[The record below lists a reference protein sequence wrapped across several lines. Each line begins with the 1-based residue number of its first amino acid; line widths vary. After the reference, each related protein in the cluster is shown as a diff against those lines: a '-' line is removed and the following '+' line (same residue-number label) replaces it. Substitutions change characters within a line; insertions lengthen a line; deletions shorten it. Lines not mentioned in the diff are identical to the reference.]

1 MSDYSKEILETLQK
15 FYSTLDSHI
24 HAIEEKNKSRINC
37 KKGCFSCCKDDLE
50 VFGIEA
56 ANIKINHRE
65 FLSNEKS
72 YTIGMCAFLNEE
84 GACRIYESRPF
95 VCRTHGVP
103 ISYLQNDEEGEF
115 ELRDI
120 CPLNEEGEALEN
132 LTTEKIFQNNL
143 WEEKLAM
150 LQLLADK
157 GEMEREKLRELFK
170 NNTA

>member
-1 MSDYSKEILETLQK
+1 MSTYTPEILQALKQ
-15 FYSTLDSHI
+15 FYAALDTHI
-24 HAIEEKNKSRINC
+24 HSLEKKNASRINC

-56 ANIKINHRE
+56 AFI
-65 FLSNEKS
+65 LQNEMELLKS
-72 YTIGMCAFLNEE
+72 GTPAAVGACAFLDTE

-103 ISYLQNDEEGEF
+103 IAYLQEDEEGEF

-120 CPLNEEGEALEN
+120 CPLNEAGEPLEE
-132 LTTEKIFQNNL
+132 LQEEKIFQNTP

-150 LQLLADK
+150 LQLMADQGK
-157 GEMEREKLRELFK
+157 MEREKLRSLFQ
-170 NNTA
+170 